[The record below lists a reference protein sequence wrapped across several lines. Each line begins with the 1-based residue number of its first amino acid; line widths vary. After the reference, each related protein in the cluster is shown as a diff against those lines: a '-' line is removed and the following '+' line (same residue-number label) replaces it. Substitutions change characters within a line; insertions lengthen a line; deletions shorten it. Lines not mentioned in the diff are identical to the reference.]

1 MKVMRTFKGSFVN
14 GHLHI
19 RLAVLRLGFLL
30 AVGLTTKI
38 SESIMTTL
46 CSENLKSCR
55 ISIKNIKTMFIWFYV
70 LNLNMGT
77 SCV

>member
-30 AVGLTTKI
+30 AIGLTTKI

-46 CSENLKSCR
+46 CSENLKSC
-55 ISIKNIKTMFIWFYV
+55 
-70 LNLNMGT
+70 
-77 SCV
+77 